1 MAKRAGKYKLSK
13 RDSEISLRDGG
24 IIDGALQSNYL
35 RFVTG
40 DYKGL
45 SLATKT
51 DANCDS
57 GFTFAANTYHECA
70 ALGDQTNAF
79 VLPTAAEDTLV
90 VMKIT
95 AQYDGGNNATISTSG
110 TDTFEAQTLNIKTIN
125 AADGNIN
132 PRVFGTDFTTTQN
145 LGKTTTFLAVD
156 NRITLSTTA
165 TNNQTN
171 VGAELSFYC
180 ETAGK
185 WRIAFMG
192 SELGS
197 GAMNATFSGS
207 VN

>member
-1 MAKRAGKYKLSK
+1 MGKRIGKYK
-13 RDSEISLRDGG
+13 ISDRESALNLTDGG
-24 IIDGALQSNYL
+24 TIEGALKSNYL
-35 RFVTG
+35 RFTTG

-51 DANCDS
+51 DTNCDS
-57 GFTFAANTYHECA
+57 GFTFARNTYHECA
-70 ALGDQTNAF
+70 ALGDATNAF
-79 VLPTAAEDTLV
+79 VLPAALEDTIV

-95 AQYDGGNNATISTSG
+95 AQYDGGENATISCAG
-110 TDTFEAQTLNIKTIN
+110 TDTFEAQTLNVQTIN
-125 AADGNIN
+125 AADGNVN

-145 LGKTTTFLAVD
+145 LGKISTFLAVD

-171 VGAELSFYC
+171 TGAELSFYC
-180 ETAGK
+180 ETPGK

-192 SELGS
+192 SELGN